1 MTTKSDFDPKEWSDL
16 MYFACIGLSYK
27 YSTRDIHA
35 LSDMVGFL
43 REMLSAHTFLTSAM
57 NKYGNLELLREV
69 INDLV
74 SASKSRQELLNE
86 DFNPFKNLEP
96 TVARANQIL
105 ADKATSEEAR
115 AMRAFTYELAF
126 EIAKA
131 AGDGFLGTGTKV
143 SQSEAEFLSEL
154 KSHLLDV

>member
-1 MTTKSDFDPKEWSDL
+1 MTTKADFEPKEWNDL
-16 MYFACIGLSYK
+16 MFFACIGLSYK

-35 LSDMVGFL
+35 LGDMVGFL
-43 REMLSAHTFLTSAM
+43 REMLSAHTFLTNAM
-57 NKYGNLELLREV
+57 NKYGNFELLKDV

-74 SASKSRQELLNE
+74 SACKSRQDLLSD
-86 DFNPFKNLEP
+86 DFNTFKNLGPIVEQ
-96 TVARANQIL
+96 ANQIL

-126 EIAKA
+126 EIANA
-131 AGDGFLGTGTKV
+131 AGDGFFGTGTKI
-143 SQSEAEFLSEL
+143 SQGEAEFLSEL